1 MEDKSFEFLTKIY
14 SELTEF
20 RKETTEFRK
29 ETTEFRKETNSRLDK
44 IETTLE
50 HDIKTNLQ
58 SLHERAVTNTDRLQE
73 HSERLNTIEN
83 KLDYLALSV
92 NSQDR
97 RLEVVES
104 SRKRK
109 VK

>member
-1 MEDKSFEFLTKIY
+1 MDDTFELLTKIY

-20 RKETTEFRK
+20 RKETSTKFDK
-29 ETTEFRKETNSRLDK
+29 VETRFDKVENRLNK

-50 HDIKTNLQ
+50 HDIKNKLQ
-58 SLHERAVTNTDRLQE
+58 ALHEREAANSDKLEE
-73 HSERLNTIEN
+73 HTQRLNTIEN

-104 SRKRK
+104 SRRK
-109 VK
+109 